1 MPPDGVF
8 TMKTTRNSTEA
19 RELARR
25 SGYMTDNLARATAQP
40 AYRPDQQTRPERKR
54 RTATQ
59 SAPVIG
65 IRKSM
70 GFFACAVM
78 LASLCVILYNAVLFA
93 NVRAKTNE
101 LDREISALNNEYANL
116 YRTNDEAE
124 QAIASSV
131 DINRVYEVAVGQY
144 GMVYP
149 KDNEIIVFDNKRWMK
164 YKPRTHPDGRCKVSI
179 LHISCIAII
188 NPRIKNMCF
197 LSFHIKTALSY
208 RTAQNAIR
216 VFKCF
221 SRLF

>member
-1 MPPDGVF
+1 M
-8 TMKTTRNSTEA
+8 
-19 RELARR
+19 ARR

-149 KDNEIIVFDNKRWMK
+149 KDNEIIVFEMPILFKTLIEPLTIELETSTSSSCLLRK
-164 YKPRTHPDGRCKVSI
+164 YCQASEPLPPNIVTTDK
-179 LHISCIAII
+179 
-188 NPRIKNMCF
+188 NPKIF
-197 LSFHIKTALSY
+197 LSIFITSPHHFYFISIFCVLNNVNCAL
-208 RTAQNAIR
+208 AISSS
-216 VFKCF
+216 F
-221 SRLF
+221 

>member
-25 SGYMTDNLARATAQP
+25 SGYMTDNLARTTAQP

-149 KDNEIIVFDNKRWMK
+149 KDNEIIVFD
-164 YKPRTHPDGRCKVSI
+164 YKGEGYVRQYSPVAAEEKPEESVVERI
-179 LHISCIAII
+179 LGKI
-188 NPRIKNMCF
+188 ME
-197 LSFHIKTALSY
+197 
-208 RTAQNAIR
+208 
-216 VFKCF
+216 
-221 SRLF
+221 

>member
-78 LASLCVILYNAVLFA
+78 LA

-149 KDNEIIVFDNKRWMK
+149 KDNEIIVFD
-164 YKPRTHPDGRCKVSI
+164 YKGEGYVRQYSPVAAEEKPEESVVERI
-179 LHISCIAII
+179 LGKI
-188 NPRIKNMCF
+188 ME
-197 LSFHIKTALSY
+197 
-208 RTAQNAIR
+208 
-216 VFKCF
+216 
-221 SRLF
+221 

>member
-1 MPPDGVF
+1 
-8 TMKTTRNSTEA
+8 
-19 RELARR
+19 
-25 SGYMTDNLARATAQP
+25 
-40 AYRPDQQTRPERKR
+40 
-54 RTATQ
+54 
-59 SAPVIG
+59 
-65 IRKSM
+65 M

-149 KDNEIIVFDNKRWMK
+149 KDNEIIVFD
-164 YKPRTHPDGRCKVSI
+164 YKGEGYVRQYSPVAAEEKPEESVVERI
-179 LHISCIAII
+179 LGKI
-188 NPRIKNMCF
+188 ME
-197 LSFHIKTALSY
+197 
-208 RTAQNAIR
+208 
-216 VFKCF
+216 
-221 SRLF
+221 